1 MPKDTAQYISQL
13 NLSLPD
19 GQVDTVSTLDD
30 AIRDYKTAVKN
41 TFPRLDKPVNFS
53 SDELNALRDRIT
65 FTAGRLNF
73 NNSSLLGVA
82 SIDDNTAVQPR
93 SYNDARY
100 LAKANNLSDLPNKAA
115 AYSTL
120 VNQASA
126 TEIRVLANQ
135 VGNML
140 MPVGTIYGNAARAD
154 NPANYLGFGQW
165 EPYAQGR
172 VLAGAGAA
180 NDGRDAVTLNLGQ
193 AGGEFRHV
201 MSQEEMP
208 YHQHGLNTF
217 LSSALGGGSSGP
229 RDAISVDTGQWHGHS
244 YNGQKVTD
252 FAGSGQPFNVMQPYI
267 TAALWKRVA

>member
-53 SDELNALRDRIT
+53 SDELNELRDRLT

-100 LAKANNLSDLPNKAA
+100 LAKASNLSDLPNKAA

-120 VNQASA
+120 VSA
-126 TEIRVLANQ
+126 ATQTEIRAVANQ

-154 NPANYLGFGQW
+154 NPANYLSFGQW

-172 VLAGAGAA
+172 VVTGAGSA
-180 NDGRDAVTLNLGQ
+180 NDGRDAVTLGLGQ
-193 AGGEFRHV
+193 AGGEFRHK
-201 MSQEEMP
+201 MSIEEMP
-208 YHQHGLNTF
+208 AHDHGFQQLQIEKPSPDTKHNGYMAQYNMTNYRT
-217 LSSALGGGSSGP
+217 GVTGSS
-229 RDAISVDTGQWHGHS
+229 V
-244 YNGQKVTD
+244 
-252 FAGSGQPFNVMQPYI
+252 PFNVMQPYI